1 MLVGGRVISGAGEPR
16 RVVVTATDL
25 VVVVTEVVVGPDK
38 DWIVELG
45 ARVVVADR
53 SVVVVIIGIVVVLT
67 GREERVGAIV
77 LGSVLG
83 SVDDTA
89 GGTTTTPVG
98 VVGKIELGHG
108 NA

>member
-1 MLVGGRVISGAGEPR
+1 MLVRGRVASGAGEPR

-25 VVVVTEVVVGPDK
+25 VVVVAKEDVDPEN

-45 ARVVVADR
+45 ARPDVGRRVAVVTGR
-53 SVVVVIIGIVVVLT
+53 IVVVVT
-67 GREERVGAIV
+67 GREDQVGAIV
-77 LGSVLG
+77 LAR
-83 SVDDTA
+83 VDDTA